1 MKIYTK
7 TGDDG
12 TTGLYGGV
20 RVSKTDA
27 RIEACGAVDELNAL
41 LGVVRANGPS
51 PSIDPI
57 LAHLQNQLF
66 DLGAELATPDAS
78 AKGTD
83 YLQDSDVAQLE
94 AWIDQLD
101 PALPELKTFILPGGS
116 PVRGVAP
123 SSTEC
128 LSAGGKKTGGSQS
141 AVTVAKTGSSLCE
154 PTGRSCSSFSLAQPM
169 PRVRHRRRCL
179 AEIPL
184 RKTALRPK
192 IPLSATLLESI

>member
-12 TTGLYGGV
+12 STSLYGGI

-41 LGVVRANGPS
+41 LGVVRVNGPS

-101 PALPELKTFILPGGS
+101 PALPMLKTFILPGGS
-116 PVRGVAP
+116 
-123 SSTEC
+123 
-128 LSAGGKKTGGSQS
+128 SAGAWLHLARSVCRRAERKL
-141 AVTVAKTGSSLCE
+141 VALDQKS
-154 PTGRSCSSFSLAQPM
+154 
-169 PRVRHRRRCL
+169 
-179 AEIPL
+179 PL
-184 RKTALRPK
+184 RRMVLLYVNRLGDLLFVLARTAN
-192 IPLSATLLESI
+192 AESGTADVPWQKSR